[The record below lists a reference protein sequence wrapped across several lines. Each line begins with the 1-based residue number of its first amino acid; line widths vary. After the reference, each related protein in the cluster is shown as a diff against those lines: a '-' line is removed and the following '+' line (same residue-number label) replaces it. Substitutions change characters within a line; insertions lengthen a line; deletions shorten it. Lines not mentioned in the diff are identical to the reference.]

1 MFIARNDILIVLVSL
16 LVIVLRALD
25 RVNLSGRRSR

>member
-1 MFIARNDILIVLVSL
+1 MFISQNGILIVLVSL

-25 RVNLSGRRSR
+25 GVNLSERRSR